1 MNTPSSYKY
10 HPGGR
15 GEGPVAE
22 GIRNPDDAGAGSF
35 RRGHRRR
42 LRLGAKTVANLQS
55 AIRQKLG
62 AANTAQLVRVAARAG
77 IAVFG

>member
-1 MNTPSSYKY
+1 M
-10 HPGGR
+10 
-15 GEGPVAE
+15 
-22 GIRNPDDAGAGSF
+22 DAVKALSPREFEILTMLVQGHSVEAIAG
-35 RRGHRRR
+35 R